1 MSYLP
6 DEAVKEFQE
15 LYKKIC
21 HIELSFDKARIE
33 AESFLRL
40 FELISKPNKKQKVS
54 DIF

>member
-1 MSYLP
+1 MSFLP

-33 AESFLRL
+33 AENFINL
-40 FELISKPNKKQKVS
+40 FDLITKPIKKDLLS
-54 DIF
+54 